1 MPYQTKVNGFG
12 HFPRFFIGSQ
22 KLSVVNTDRRG
33 NSLIQIGQIRSL
45 LSLILSTLD
54 KHARV
59 YRDLCEDLQPTW
71 QICSGKEFDLRPN
84 LLEKKGGPG
93 FCLVA
98 TLQFLLKKTE
108 YEKRHLVLNTLQDW
122 VVLEL

>member
-12 HFPRFFIGSQ
+12 HFPCFFIGSQ
-22 KLSVVNTDRRG
+22 KLSVVNTDRRS
-33 NSLIQIGQIRSL
+33 NSLIQIGQ
-45 LSLILSTLD
+45 ILSTLD

-93 FCLVA
+93 FCLIA